1 LFACFVLLA
10 LSSAARA
17 QAAAWADKMFGADLA
32 HDFGTVARGAQ
43 LKYTFK
49 MTNIWK
55 EPLQITDMK
64 ISCGCLKADPSTKV
78 LQPGESGTLQIHMD
92 AKQFSGPKAIKIYVT
107 VGPKFVSTATLTVT
121 ANSRGDVTFSPSE
134 LDFALVNRGQTATKT
149 IDVEYTGNM
158 AEWRVT
164 EIVKNASAPF
174 ELKVETLAPKKGY
187 RISATM
193 KPEPP
198 AGAFKQEVILKT
210 NDPANPILTFNIVG
224 NVQAGLAV
232 SPNPIAVRDLKVGEA
247 QTKKVF
253 VRGPRP
259 FRVTAVDGQGDGVKV
274 DIPNR
279 EDATLVLTVHIQATK
294 AGDLRR
300 QLMIRTDLDKELTP
314 LVIEATIE
322 P

>member
-1 LFACFVLLA
+1 
-10 LSSAARA
+10 
-17 QAAAWADKMFGADLA
+17 
-32 HDFGTVARGAQ
+32 
-43 LKYTFK
+43 
-49 MTNIWK
+49 
-55 EPLQITDMK
+55 MK

-134 LDFALVNRGQTATKT
+134 LDFTLVNRGQTATKT